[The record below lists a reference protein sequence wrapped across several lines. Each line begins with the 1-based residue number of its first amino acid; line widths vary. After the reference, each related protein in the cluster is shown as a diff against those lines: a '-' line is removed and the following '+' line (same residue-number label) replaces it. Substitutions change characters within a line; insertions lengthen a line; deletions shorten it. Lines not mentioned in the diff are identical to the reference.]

1 MTRAEQPTAPNPAS
15 DDALVADSQERA
27 VRALLRRPQLRR
39 LWSAQLVS
47 GVGDTLALLVLVALA
62 LQAAIAEGS
71 FGGGYRGV
79 AFAVATVFAARILAT
94 LLFGAVL
101 LGPLTAL
108 TSQDG
113 PLDRRW
119 TMVGADGLRA
129 ALLIVAPLW
138 IDWTPDNALAVLL
151 VTAFVTGVAER
162 FWTVC
167 RESAAPALLPAPP
180 PEGATVRPLP
190 DHMDALRRLSL
201 RTAFVAIPLAAAAL
215 VVAALLN
222 NLLGTGIV
230 WFAQHQAALGA
241 YVAAGLFAASLSVLT
256 ALELPGIRTPR
267 ARSPLEGLR
276 RPRTGAGIHKVR
288 TGASALL
295 VIACAA
301 VAGAIS
307 AAVAVSVLQAKD
319 LHGGPVMYGLLV
331 LGLTGGVVVGI
342 RTAPAVLPALS
353 RRRLLAL

>member
-1 MTRAEQPTAPNPAS
+1 MTRAEQPTAPHPAP
-15 DDALVADSQERA
+15 DDALVADSRERA

-39 LWSAQLVS
+39 LWSAQLVG
-47 GVGDTLALLVLVALA
+47 GVGDILALLVLVL
-62 LQAAIAEGS
+62 LTVQAAIGAGS

-79 AFAVATVFAARILAT
+79 AFAVATVFGVRILAT

-101 LGPLTAL
+101 LGPLTSL

-138 IDWTPDNALAVLL
+138 IDWTPDDALAYLL

-180 PEGATVRPLP
+180 LEGATVRPLP

-201 RTAFVAIPLAAAAL
+201 RTSFVAIPLAAAVL
-215 VVAALLN
+215 VVAGLLN
-222 NLLGTGIV
+222 NLLGAGV
-230 WFAQHQAALGA
+230 DWFAEHQAALGS
-241 YVAAGLFAASLSVLT
+241 YVAAGLFAASLSVVSI
-256 ALELPGIRTPR
+256 LELPAMRTPR
-267 ARSPLEGLR
+267 PWSPLEGS
-276 RPRTGAGIHKVR
+276 RPVR
-288 TGASALL
+288 SAPPAASSSARSSFRWPARPCCSPPTRASSWSSPSSSSAAWSAVARSATRSCSASPRAIWRPAWSRAPRSSASA
-295 VIACAA
+295 
-301 VAGAIS
+301 
-307 AAVAVSVLQAKD
+307 
-319 LHGGPVMYGLLV
+319 
-331 LGLTGGVVVGI
+331 
-342 RTAPAVLPALS
+342 
-353 RRRLLAL
+353 